1 MRWGTMGRLLSSPV
15 RGIERTERSP
25 RRGDQRFE
33 QIEDRRLAL
42 HVESGRG
49 RRDADPDGKRTRR
62 ERSEQRLVRPVV
74 AGRQDEAP
82 RFAGQ
87 MRRKVSAFAHTAP
100 SDLDDLVPRQDLK
113 IEVGSQRGQDVDE
126 ILRREGA
133 GFHIRQTIMPRDR
146 EVFLLEGGAWNP
158 IEETLHHRSY
168 ADLPAFLER
177 ERGTPLPVT
186 VVADPGA
193 VFRDER
199 RSEERRVG
207 KECRSRWSPYH

>member
-62 ERSEQRLVRPVV
+62 ERSGQRLVRPVV

-82 RFAGQ
+82 RVAGQ
-87 MRRKVSAFAHTAP
+87 MRRKVNAFAQT
-100 SDLDDLVPRQDLK
+100 SQSGCETLVHWQALK
-113 IEVGSQRGQDVDE
+113 IEVGSQ
-126 ILRREGA
+126 
-133 GFHIRQTIMPRDR
+133 
-146 EVFLLEGGAWNP
+146 
-158 IEETLHHRSY
+158 
-168 ADLPAFLER
+168 
-177 ERGTPLPVT
+177 
-186 VVADPGA
+186 
-193 VFRDER
+193 
-199 RSEERRVG
+199 
-207 KECRSRWSPYH
+207 